1 MTSPID
7 DLITTEEAAVL
18 LGYDRTKHPIQNTW
32 RYLTTHDVPVYR
44 RGKRRILVSRAS
56 LLHELRE
63 AAEDHAKARQK
74 RRAAR

>member
-1 MTSPID
+1 MTPFPD
-7 DLITTEEAAVL
+7 DLITTAEAAKL
-18 LGYDRTKHPIQNTW
+18 LGMGDTKHPAGNCS
-32 RYLTTHDVPVYR
+32 RYLAKWQVPVYR
-44 RGKRRILVSRAS
+44 RGNRVLVSRAS

>member
-1 MTSPID
+1 MTPFPD
-7 DLITTEEAAVL
+7 DLITTAEAAKL
-18 LGYDRTKHPIQNTW
+18 LGMGGSKHPAANCS
-32 RYLTTHDVPVYR
+32 RYLAKWQVPVYR
-44 RGKRRILVSRAS
+44 RGGRILVSRAS